1 MAQKT
6 DPSSPIARSDIR
18 TDYALI
24 AIAIGAAVLG
34 LVYLILI

>member
-6 DPSSPIARSDIR
+6 SPSPPPAHSDIR

-24 AIAIGAAVLG
+24 AIAAVAAILA
-34 LVYLILI
+34 LLYLILI

>member
-6 DPSSPIARSDIR
+6 DRPSLGGRSDIR

-24 AIAIGAAVLG
+24 AMAAGATILAL
-34 LVYLILI
+34 LYLILL